1 MKDTK
6 KAVLIVLGV
15 AAVSLVLGAVAF
27 SAGLGEVLPKEGLM
41 AALLGRTP
49 MHFGMKCCLISVIAT
64 IGLVPSIRAQFLG
77 SYTTGS
83 DYKDSR
89 KMGRGGRI

>member
-1 MKDTK
+1 
-6 KAVLIVLGV
+6 
-15 AAVSLVLGAVAF
+15 
-27 SAGLGEVLPKEGLM
+27 
-41 AALLGRTP
+41 